1 MSPEVITETH
11 KGSSNKLT
19 IHHVPKNEPIA

>member
-1 MSPEVITETH
+1 MNPEVITEIHT
-11 KGSSNKLT
+11 GSSNKPT